1 MLEQLKKL
9 AAQKIQEAINKSYAE
24 IEQMQLEIN
33 KLEEERKN
41 IKTFNWFEKNILK
54 AKEYKE
60 ETKRR
65 WEIDTKI
72 LKLKSLLSR
81 MKEEVKK
88 TEENFKNKFAKIE
101 FAKTLRE
108 LGLTLESAKQ
118 LLIDNGMEVDFDF
131 AGEGII
137 IAGEEVCRDKAFME
151 RAISENLFFLAYDK
165 TNSDD
170 LYLRVI
176 NLAIEQ
182 AKREINPS
190 DDTLCRIKE
199 MEALRERIN
208 LLISEKTV
216 NPMIKKEHIYE
227 RIREL
232 LRETLANVIANKR
245 NVNEISEDQF
255 NLFEAD
261 VSKGLI
267 VEMIRKMQSTG
278 FFSKENSPED
288 FFAEVFSY
296 VCSSVNFDIEW
307 IEKRLSREDYEKIT
321 AFYNPGQYNY
331 YGHGT
336 EYGLEAIFSQGLK
349 LTNQWQ
355 TRSIEGTA
363 KKFESLISFA
373 TYRYITKPNSFLL
386 QIPKEEDYYIGSNNR
401 NGDLNSSYI
410 LPQYVIGAIIYD
422 GDTGKFISNDSKQ
435 KVKYRYLFKNNS
447 DLDETG
453 REAKTNSDIEE
464 DSFSEV

>member
-208 LLISEKTV
+208 LLIS
-216 NPMIKKEHIYE
+216 
-227 RIREL
+227 
-232 LRETLANVIANKR
+232 
-245 NVNEISEDQF
+245 
-255 NLFEAD
+255 
-261 VSKGLI
+261 
-267 VEMIRKMQSTG
+267 
-278 FFSKENSPED
+278 
-288 FFAEVFSY
+288 
-296 VCSSVNFDIEW
+296 
-307 IEKRLSREDYEKIT
+307 
-321 AFYNPGQYNY
+321 
-331 YGHGT
+331 
-336 EYGLEAIFSQGLK
+336 
-349 LTNQWQ
+349 
-355 TRSIEGTA
+355 
-363 KKFESLISFA
+363 
-373 TYRYITKPNSFLL
+373 
-386 QIPKEEDYYIGSNNR
+386 
-401 NGDLNSSYI
+401 
-410 LPQYVIGAIIYD
+410 
-422 GDTGKFISNDSKQ
+422 
-435 KVKYRYLFKNNS
+435 
-447 DLDETG
+447 
-453 REAKTNSDIEE
+453 
-464 DSFSEV
+464 